1 MQPVTWMTLNFRQ
14 EIRSLSRSSLPDKNK
29 KILIKTLLISVS
41 HYNYAKKNS
50 LKDAVRQDDITLQ

>member
-41 HYNYAKKNS
+41 HYNYAEKNS
-50 LKDAVRQDDITLQ
+50 LKAVVKQDDITLQ